1 MGHGCLAV
9 MTVWL
14 ALRVVVGGGRQDEA
28 MEEEEGAD
36 RILARQ
42 HRRDMERALHHDCD
56 VALKG
61 PVVF

>member
-1 MGHGCLAV
+1 